1 MPPKAP
7 HQPVVECVA
16 LTKVFADFW
25 GRGKVIAVDN
35 LDLEIHAGE
44 VFGLLGPNGSGKTT
58 TIKMLLGLLYPT
70 RGRARVFDRPP
81 TDTAIK
87 SRIGY
92 MPEDSYLYRF
102 LNANETLDYYGR
114 LFKLDR
120 TERNKR
126 TEQLIEMVG
135 LKRAAHRAVGQYSK
149 GMARRIGLAQALI
162 NDPDFLILDEPTTGM
177 DPIGSRQIKDV
188 IIELAK
194 RGKTVLLSSHLLA
207 DVEDVC
213 NRVAIMYGGKIQAQ
227 GTVRELLA
235 RQDVTQI
242 MIPQT
247 DDATLGR
254 VRGLIEKQT
263 GRPVISVE
271 HPTDRLEDVFLRVV
285 EKAQRDKLETS
296 GAESMRGVS
305 DFLAA
310 DTAARSGKQVL
321 QSLVDAAATET
332 VEPEAAPAPARP
344 VPRMEVLDDLVAAPP
359 LTERVVDEPEASG
372 PIDRKPAAA
381 QPDRSVL
388 DRLVKSDEPPP
399 ADSAKDR

>member
-1 MPPKAP
+1 MPQRKKA
-7 HQPVVECVA
+7 HPVVECVA

-25 GRGKVIAVDN
+25 GRGKVLAVDN
-35 LDLEIHAGE
+35 LDLEIHPGE

-70 RGRARVFDRPP
+70 RGRARVFERPP

-87 SRIGY
+87 RRIGY
-92 MPEDSYLYRF
+92 MPEESYLYRF
-102 LNANETLDYYGR
+102 LNATETLDYYGR

-120 TERNKR
+120 SERRRR

-135 LKRAAHRAVGQYSK
+135 LKRAAHRSVGQYSK

-162 NDPDFLILDEPTTGM
+162 NDPDLLILDEPTTGM

-213 NRVAIMYGGKIQAQ
+213 NRVAIMYGGKLQAI
-227 GTVRELLA
+227 GPVRELLA

-247 DDATLGR
+247 DNGTLGR
-254 VRGLIEKQT
+254 VRQLIETQT
-263 GRPVISVE
+263 GHPVLSVD

-285 EKAQRDKLETS
+285 EKAQRERLETS

-305 DFLAA
+305 NFLAA
-310 DTAARSGKQVL
+310 PPRGEDVL
-321 QSLVDAAATET
+321 QSLVAASDEAEM
-332 VEPEAAPAPARP
+332 EPVAADTARP
-344 VPRMEVLDDLVAAPP
+344 SPKFEVLEDLVAQPA
-359 LTERVVDEPEASG
+359 LTEQFQNEPEDSESTE
-372 PIDRKPAAA
+372 RKPAAA
-381 QPDRSVL
+381 QPNRSVL
-388 DRLVKSDEPPP
+388 ERLVKSDEPAS
-399 ADSAKDR
+399 ADSPKDR